1 MKNKSILF
9 FFLILISYGCA
20 KEEAPKIDLNISG
33 GEVGGQ
39 YQSSSQTVTFTT
51 NKSWTA
57 TVTGSGSPSWVS
69 VRPTSGKAGTITL
82 NVDMLAN
89 TMYQSREA
97 VVTLTA
103 GSVTSTFRVRQ
114 EAAPPTVTID
124 KNGQSIGSD
133 AGTAT
138 VAVSTNGAPWS
149 LTGLPSWMTAS
160 SSSGTTATTVTFTYQ
175 ANILAIAREAN
186 IVFTSVTATQTHTI
200 TQTAAPATIALD
212 QNAKTVESTSGNF
225 SVAVTTNSAAW
236 KASGIPAWVTL
247 TPSENTGSGNV
258 VVNYTQNATN
268 TSREVTIT
276 FTSGSAVKTLKI
288 TQLRTGG
295 YIDGGDL

>member
-57 TVTGSGSPSWVS
+57 TVAGSGSPSWVS